1 VTSLFC
7 ASRKIDPTVPS
18 IVIANHALF
27 STFAI
32 SFPFLFTSFPKKL
45 KLDVSWLD
53 VLMYLGISSA
63 SLNQILIVRGF
74 QIGTPVTAG
83 VLLLTRVVLSVLLGV
98 VVLSEDFTWI
108 LVLGTVLLVGSIG
121 LVTIKGTTAKPDQE
135 RVLSTEDDSGR
146 QRLESRISVENE

>member
-1 VTSLFC
+1 
-7 ASRKIDPTVPS
+7 
-18 IVIANHALF
+18 
-27 STFAI
+27 
-32 SFPFLFTSFPKKL
+32 
-45 KLDVSWLD
+45 
-53 VLMYLGISSA
+53 MYLGISSA